1 LNLNRISPFLSGVL
15 VISGTWILGIT
26 VHRFPILALAGIL
39 TSTAGIVLFVHNARD
54 LITIAG
60 ISSWHKKS
68 LLYTI
73 PGLITGLGL
82 GLFYAWG
89 YHTSLIPASLTL
101 AALMAPLIGICEEL
115 VFRGYVQ
122 GIFPGLKGW
131 AGILAGAGGHSV
143 YKLCVIGSY
152 PKDIGAD
159 LFYLFLFT
167 LIAGI
172 LFGWLRKQAGNLL
185 PAALGHAVFD
195 LLIYGGLASLP
206 GWVWY

>member
-1 LNLNRISPFLSGVL
+1 MNLNRISPFLSGVL

-39 TSTAGIVLFVHNARD
+39 TSTAGIVLFVHNAGD